1 MTIIFPTNKEDGIS
15 AKRGAHFGKA
25 NFYTAIVVEEG
36 IVKDIIVH
44 KNPGHTTGGCSNAV
58 ANIQALGADTLV
70 VSGIGSEPLKKF
82 LAVGIDVYFDNKND
96 IVEDA
101 LRDFLAGKTAKI
113 DPNHSCASHD
123 H

>member
-1 MTIIFPTNKEDGIS
+1 MVIIFPTMKEEGLS

-25 NFYTAIVVEEG
+25 AFYTAVSVENG
-36 IVKDIIVH
+36 AVKEVNVH
-44 KNPGHTTGGCSNAV
+44 KNPGHVTGGCANAV

-70 VSGIGSEPLKKF
+70 VSGIGGEPLKKF
-82 LAVGIDVYFDNKND
+82 LAVGIDVYFDDKNET
-96 IVEDA
+96 VEVA

-113 DPNHSCASHD
+113 DPNHSCAH

>member
-1 MTIIFPTNKEDGIS
+1 MTIVFPTMKDTGLG

-25 NFYTAIVVEEG
+25 NFYTVAVVEDG
-36 IVKDIIVH
+36 VVKDVVVH
-44 KNPGHTTGGCSNAV
+44 KNPGHVTGGCASAV

-70 VSGIGSEPLKKF
+70 VSGIGGEPLKKF
-82 LAVGIDVYFDNKND
+82 LAVGVEVYFDDKNET
-96 IVEDA
+96 VEDA

-113 DPNHSCASHD
+113 DPNHSCSH

>member
-1 MTIIFPTNKEDGIS
+1 MTIIFPTNKDDGIS

-25 NFYTAIVVEEG
+25 NFYTAVVVIDG
-36 IVKDIIVH
+36 IVQEVSVH
-44 KNPGHTTGGCSNAV
+44 KNPGHATGGCANAV
-58 ANIQALGADTLV
+58 ANIQSLGADTLV
-70 VSGIGSEPLKKF
+70 VSGIGGEPLKKF
-82 LAVGIDVYFDNKND
+82 LAVGIDVYFDDKND

-113 DPNHSCASHD
+113 NPDHSCAH

>member
-1 MTIIFPTNKEDGIS
+1 MTIIFPTMKDEGLG

-25 NFYTAIVVEEG
+25 TFYTAVVVEEG
-36 IVKDIIVH
+36 VVKEIKVH
-44 KNPGHTTGGCSNAV
+44 KNPGHVTGGCANAV

-70 VSGIGSEPLKKF
+70 VSGIGGEPLKKF
-82 LAVGIDVYFDNKND
+82 LSVGIEVYFDDKNAN
-96 IVEDA
+96 VEDA

-113 DPNHSCASHD
+113 DPNHTCAH